1 MPVCYYTMPHK
12 NYDICARREFVRA
25 GEFVWIPQ
33 VYIESVKQ
41 WFDLTNAPRFKNP
54 DEACRYGLDEF
65 PDYYRNKKED

>member
-12 NYDICARREFVRA
+12 NYDICARREFV
-25 GEFVWIPQ
+25 WIPQ
-33 VYIESVKQ
+33 IYIESQRQ

>member
-12 NYDICARREFVRA
+12 NYDISARREFVRA

-33 VYIESVKQ
+33 IYIESLRQ
-41 WFDLTNAPRFKNP
+41 WFNLTNAPRFKNP

-65 PDYYRNKKED
+65 PDDYRNKKQD